1 MRKLALILSTFGFI
15 AFAGMAR
22 ADQKT
27 ENSDKTDTSTT
38 LTGKQKTTRVKKVER
53 ADGSGVET
61 KTETTRPKN
70 DAAKNDAAKNDVRR
84 DDATPVRN
92 DERADVERKDSDS
105 GAQVKT
111 EEHTTLGGK
120 KQVKTT
126 KKVDNADGSHTET
139 TTTRTEAKPD
149 HR

>member
-27 ENSDKTDTSTT
+27 ENTEKTDTSTT
-38 LTGKQKTTRVKKVER
+38 LSGKQKTTHTKKIER
-53 ADGSGVET
+53 ADGSSVET
-61 KTETTRPKN
+61 KSETIRPKN
-70 DAAKNDAAKNDVRR
+70 EVKR
-84 DDATPVRN
+84 DDAMPVRH
-92 DERADVERKDSDS
+92 DERVDADRKVDDT
-105 GAQVKT
+105 GTQVKT
-111 EEHTTLGGK
+111 EEHTTLTGK

-139 TTTRTEAKPD
+139 TTTKTEPKPD
-149 HR
+149 